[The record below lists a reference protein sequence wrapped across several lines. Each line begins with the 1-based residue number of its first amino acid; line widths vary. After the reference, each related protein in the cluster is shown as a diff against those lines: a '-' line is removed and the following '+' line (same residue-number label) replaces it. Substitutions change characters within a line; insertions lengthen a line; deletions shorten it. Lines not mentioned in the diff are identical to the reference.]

1 MRRRAAGGAPF
12 ADFLLDFEG
21 FGPAAQ
27 ARSRQCAAEGCTR
40 RPVFNHAAAEGVPAP
55 LPLLCQDHKEPGM
68 VDVLNRLCTF
78 PGAPESPQDGPN
90 V

>member
-1 MRRRAAGGAPF
+1 M
-12 ADFLLDFEG
+12 LT
-21 FGPAAQ
+21 Q

-40 RPVFNHAAAEGVPAP
+40 RPVFNHAAAEGAAAP

-68 VDVLNRLCTF
+68 ADVLNRLCDF
-78 PGAPESPQDGPN
+78 PGAPLGAR